1 MAVTVQTLPVHHK
14 ASEVLLKFFY
24 LHVFLILRNRCHE
37 QTIFYPWPMKL
48 IFVSLALQLQFSPVI
63 KSFWELQV
71 QIAVWRSF
79 NWRSWY
85 NLLCL
90 ISARL
95 ETFPR
100 LPAFSLLVHWAV
112 APFNAEGSRIGWN
125 FFLCRSAHKLY
136 PYRIG
141 TGKMQHKKFASQW
154 TWTGMHFPWTPLGE
168 RKNFKAKL
176 TAQRRWCNSFWWYFS
191 VTTYLRLAV
200 LDDLWWT
207 NGL

>member
-14 ASEVLLKFFY
+14 AAEVLLKFFC

-37 QTIFYPWPMKL
+37 QTVFYPWPMKL

-79 NWRSWY
+79 NWRNWY

-100 LPAFSLLVHWAV
+100 LPTFSLL
-112 APFNAEGSRIGWN
+112 APFSAEGSRISWN
-125 FFLCRSAHKLY
+125 FFCADLHTSCIPTGSGQGKCSTKSLLHSEHGLECTFLEPHSEKGRISKL
-136 PYRIG
+136 
-141 TGKMQHKKFASQW
+141 S
-154 TWTGMHFPWTPLGE
+154 
-168 RKNFKAKL
+168 
-176 TAQRRWCNSFWWYFS
+176 
-191 VTTYLRLAV
+191 
-200 LDDLWWT
+200 
-207 NGL
+207 